1 MCYYFVLKET
11 IYRWDNEVF
20 IFKQTN
26 WEKKENNIKNL
37 QRERK
42 KTFFIFLNILIS
54 TSLLE
59 NTVSGL
65 LIFLLSCNLL
75 CRVFPV
81 KIKNSLSLLP
91 LQLIPF
97 IQTKD
102 PLIKFENNWILIVWK
117 QLVNYQKGFL

>member
-1 MCYYFVLKET
+1 MRQRGVLFLNKLIEKRKKIISRIYKE
-11 IYRWDNEVF
+11 
-20 IFKQTN
+20 
-26 WEKKENNIKNL
+26 KE
-37 QRERK
+37 R

-81 KIKNSLSLLP
+81 KIKNSPSLLP